1 MATAAG
7 GRMPLR
13 LRVRDV
19 FDMVFSTSGLF
30 LAGFLIF
37 ESSTV
42 LVFFFFI
49 RVSVTIRV
57 VFVAGSFRSFSMDLV
72 GSGSAHDATCATS
85 SSGAESFWV
94 HWRFWLNTETVRLNV
109 R

>member
-1 MATAAG
+1 
-7 GRMPLR
+7 MPLR

-37 ESSTV
+37 ESSIV
-42 LVFFFFI
+42 LVFFFI

-72 GSGSAHDATCATS
+72 GSGSAYDATCATS
-85 SSGAESFWV
+85 ASGAESFWV
-94 HWRFWLNTETVRLNV
+94 H
-109 R
+109 